1 MKTYLNDNDFY
12 FYYLR
17 YGEDNVPYGCVALR
31 QDSDGNWSRGIS
43 LCSDKDQ
50 FVKSKAKKIS
60 KGRCVRA
67 MFTKQS
73 TEPIK
78 ATDKEVIGL
87 VGNWYLAN
95 KSDYSVTLTEKEQQI
110 TKSNDKPVFGKEI
123 I

>member
-43 LCSDKDQ
+43 LCSNNDQ
-50 FVKSKAKKIS
+50 FVKIKAKKIA

-67 MFTKQS
+67 IFTKQS

-78 ATDKEVIGL
+78 ATDKQVISLAGD
-87 VGNWYLAN
+87 WYLAN